1 MSQPIP
7 TVVPRKLSAGTTWQW
22 TRRYNDVPT
31 GATVEFF
38 FLGKVS
44 FKITATEV
52 SGEWTVDVDE
62 AVTGAYTAGTY
73 RWEARATA
81 GGDEWLLERGYIE
94 VLLDASAPALIGTDQ
109 RSFNERMLEALE
121 AMVEGTATS
130 IGVDVQSYKIGSRE
144 LTRMNRTELLKWLN
158 IFRMRVRMERN
169 GGRLPPVEVRF
180 VNA

>member
-1 MSQPIP
+1 MSQPIA
-7 TVVPRKLSAGTTWQW
+7 TVVPDKLSAGTTWQW

-31 GATVEFF
+31 GGVVEYF

-52 SGEWTVDVDE
+52 NGAWVVDVDE
-62 AVTGAYTAGTY
+62 ATTTYTPGSY

-81 GGDEWLLERGYIE
+81 GGDSWVIERGNIE
-94 VLLDASAPALIGTDQ
+94 ILLNAGLPAIIGTDQ
-109 RSFNERMLEALE
+109 RTFNERMLEALE

-144 LTRMNRTELLKWLN
+144 LTRMNRSELLKWLN

-169 GGRLPPVEVRF
+169 GGRLPAVEVRF
-180 VNA
+180 INA